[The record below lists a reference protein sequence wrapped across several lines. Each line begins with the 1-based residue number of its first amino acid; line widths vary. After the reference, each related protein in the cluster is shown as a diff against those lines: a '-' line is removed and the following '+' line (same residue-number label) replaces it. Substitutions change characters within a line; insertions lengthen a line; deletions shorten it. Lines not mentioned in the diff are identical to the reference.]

1 MIRTTVIA
9 ATAVLALAAPAYA
22 GTGASYLLSHQRPS
36 GGIAEAGTRKANVSL
51 TEWAAMGLRAA
62 GRSPGRARR
71 PGGKTM
77 TTYLAH
83 HAGSWR
89 NAFALERGI
98 LAVVAVGRNPR
109 SFADRN
115 LVTALRARISP
126 DGVIGA
132 TENSTYWGV
141 IALRA
146 AGVPAPQG
154 SLAVIRGGQRSNGGY
169 SWSASAG
176 PDSDDTSAAV
186 MALRAAGQSC
196 AGRSVAHALDYL
208 ATAQT
213 ASHGYALLPGSS
225 ANSQSTSWAI
235 QARHTC
241 GLRNRQALT
250 WLHAR
255 QLPSGAYNYQPGVT
269 TTPAW
274 VTGQVL
280 PAVNG
285 RSYPIR

>member
-1 MIRTTVIA
+1 MIRIAVIA
-9 ATAVLALAAPAYA
+9 ATTTLAVAAPAYA
-22 GTGASYLLSHQRPS
+22 GTGASYLKSHQRPS

-62 GRSPGRARR
+62 GRSPGSARR
-71 PGGKTM
+71 PGGRTM

-196 AGRSVAHALDYL
+196 ASRSVAHAFDYL

-241 GLRNRQALT
+241 GLRNRQALA

>member
-1 MIRTTVIA
+1 MIRSILIAITTA
-9 ATAVLALAAPAYA
+9 LALAPAAQA
-22 GTGASYLLSHQRPS
+22 GTGAAYLLNHQRPS
-36 GGIAEAGTRKANVSL
+36 GGIAEAGTRKASVSL

-71 PGGKTM
+71 PGGRTM

-83 HAGSWR
+83 HASGWR

-98 LAVVAVGRNPR
+98 LAVVAIGRNPS
-109 SFADRN
+109 SFASRN
-115 LVTALRARISP
+115 LVRALRNRAAGN
-126 DGVIGA
+126 GVIGG
-132 TENSTYWGV
+132 TQNSTYWGV

-146 AGVPAPQG
+146 AGAPAPRH
-154 SLAVIRGGQRSNGGY
+154 SLAVIRNAQRSNGGY
-169 SWSASAG
+169 SWSASAA
-176 PDSDDTSAAV
+176 PDADDTSAAV
-186 MALRAAGQSC
+186 MALRAGGESC
-196 AGRSVAHALDYL
+196 TARSVAHAYAYL

-213 ASHGYALLPGSS
+213 SSHGYALLSGGA

-235 QARHTC
+235 QARSRCRLDNH
-241 GLRNRQALT
+241 GALA

-255 QLPSGAYNYQPGVT
+255 QLPSGAYNYQPGLT

-285 RSYPIR
+285 RAYPIT

>member
-1 MIRTTVIA
+1 MIRTAVIA
-9 ATAVLALAAPAYA
+9 ATAALAIATPAYA

-98 LAVVAVGRNPR
+98 LAVVAIGKNPR
-109 SFADRN
+109 NFADRN
-115 LVTALRARISP
+115 LVTALRNRI
-126 DGVIGA
+126 GGNGAIGNTQNA
-132 TENSTYWGV
+132 TYWGV
-141 IALRA
+141 MALRA
-146 AGVPAPQG
+146 AGVPAPAA
-154 SLAVIRGGQRSNGGY
+154 SMRLIRGAQRSNGGY

-176 PDSDDTSAAV
+176 PDADDTSAAI
-186 MALRAAGQSC
+186 MALRAAGEPCSSSFVSR
-196 AGRSVAHALDYL
+196 AYGYL

-213 ASHGYALLPGSS
+213 SAHGYALLPGSS

-235 QARHTC
+235 QARHRC
-241 GLRNRQALT
+241 SLSNRQALA

-285 RSYPIR
+285 KAYPIG

>member
-1 MIRTTVIA
+1 MIRIAVIA
-9 ATAVLALAAPAYA
+9 ATVTLAAAAPAYA
-22 GTGASYLLSHQRPS
+22 GTGASYLKSHQRPS

-62 GRSPGRARR
+62 GRSPGSARR
-71 PGGKTM
+71 PGGRTM

-115 LVTALRARISP
+115 LVTALRARIGP

-132 TENSTYWGV
+132 TANSTYWGV

-196 AGRSVAHALDYL
+196 ASRSVAHAFDYL

-213 ASHGYALLPGSS
+213 ASHGYALLPGGS

-241 GLRNRQALT
+241 GLRNRQALA